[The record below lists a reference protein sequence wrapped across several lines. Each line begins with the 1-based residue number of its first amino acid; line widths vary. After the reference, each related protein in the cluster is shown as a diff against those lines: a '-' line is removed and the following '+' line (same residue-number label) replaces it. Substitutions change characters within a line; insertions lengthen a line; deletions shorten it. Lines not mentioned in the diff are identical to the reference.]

1 MFKKNRKKT
10 LISPVL
16 FADNNQV
23 SQKIKRPGSS
33 LVLCHQCGFWYDSN
47 RAVCPN
53 SGKHQGSYRLA
64 SDFQRKFLF

>member
-23 SQKIKRPGSS
+23 SQKIKRPGSAGARS
-33 LVLCHQCGFWYDSN
+33 PMPAGRMLL
-47 RAVCPN
+47 
-53 SGKHQGSYRLA
+53 
-64 SDFQRKFLF
+64 RKT